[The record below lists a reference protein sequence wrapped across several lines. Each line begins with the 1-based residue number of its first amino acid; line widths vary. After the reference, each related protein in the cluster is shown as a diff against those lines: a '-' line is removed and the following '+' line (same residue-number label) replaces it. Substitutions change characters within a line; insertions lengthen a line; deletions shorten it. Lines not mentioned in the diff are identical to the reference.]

1 MSVRSPVSRNR
12 TWPCLHAIMIYAQ
25 KTLKYAPILLKFGV
39 VNCFIKLF
47 LHTKFEPNRSIFDLA
62 RVLSEPLKCP
72 KMVRSC
78 SNFKRQIHLMSCFCT
93 QNLSKIGAFLT
104 FSKKVQVHGELSGLP
119 LSRMG
124 MSECQPILCN

>member
-1 MSVRSPVSRNR
+1 MHKKGNR
-12 TWPCLHAIMIYAQ
+12 WRHLCA
-25 KTLKYAPILLKFGV
+25 KTLNNAPIWLKFCV
-39 VNCFIKLF
+39 VNPFTKLY

-62 RVLSEPLKCP
+62 RVLSEPLKRP
-72 KMVRSC
+72 KMVRFC
-78 SNFKRQIHLMSCFCT
+78 SNFQRSIHLMSCFCT